1 AGRAEEFAE
10 ILAHHFSLAGDRER
24 SGRYALI
31 AGQRLLRVFAAEEAI
46 AWFDRAMDAGPTDP
60 RLRSQVGLARGLAK
74 EQLGRF
80 DDAISDYEGALVD
93 AREAGD
99 AEGDGE
105 ARALAAMAHTLWLL
119 DRYDEGGAPLPEALE
134 RARAVGLG
142 DVEARLLY
150 TAGTMRFG
158 RGEFGE
164 ALDMHGQA
172 LSTPPRGGGGG
183 GPGRRA

>member
-60 RLRSQVGLARGLAK
+60 RLRSQGGLARGLAK

-80 DDAISDYEGALVD
+80 DDAISDYEGALVH

-99 AEGDGE
+99 AEGE
-105 ARALAAMAHTLWLL
+105 ARALAAIAHTLWLL
-119 DRYDEGGAPLPEALE
+119 DRYDEGGALLPEAL
-134 RARAVGLG
+134 RPARAVGLG
-142 DVEARLLY
+142 DAGAPLLY
-150 TAGTMRFG
+150 TG
-158 RGEFGE
+158 RTVPF
-164 ALDMHGQA
+164 
-172 LSTPPRGGGGG
+172 
-183 GPGRRA
+183 